1 MKAMAPRRT
10 NEGFTIIEL
19 LVVMGI
25 IAILAGML
33 VPAVIAA
40 RRTIKEG
47 ATRIEIKGLEAA
59 FVLYAHDWGT
69 YPPDKNADMGYES
82 GECLVYYLSTKFQA
96 SSDPETYCTLNG
108 GPYYEFPGDRLES
121 LRIDNDWDAQ
131 FDEDPIDGLDNDGD
145 GFFDEDPP
153 DYRFVDLL
161 RNTSSRDVYW
171 YRFDNNDAEDGGQIW
186 VDLGLPYNQNVANVH
201 PMGVDIWSTGW
212 DGVDRVSTVHPTQKK
227 IGWSAT
233 KEDLED
239 DLGNW

>member
-25 IAILAGML
+25 IAILTGML

-108 GPYYEFPGDRLES
+108 GPYYEFPGDRLVTHPDGGGDVFMDV
-121 LRIDNDWDAQ
+121 LRAVGERAN
-131 FDEDPIDGLDNDGD
+131 G
-145 GFFDEDPP
+145 
-153 DYRFVDLL
+153 
-161 RNTSSRDVYW
+161 VYW